1 MYLCIYIGARQA
13 NMLAHL
19 ESVFQEP
26 PYHDPL
32 SGGIEGGIEPQQQ
45 FEDADE
51 EEEEEGPAKKK

>member
-1 MYLCIYIGARQA
+1 
-13 NMLAHL
+13 MLAHL

>member
-1 MYLCIYIGARQA
+1 MYVCIYIGARQA

-26 PYHDPL
+26 SPHTAQ
-32 SGGIEGGIEPQQQ
+32 QQQ
-45 FEDADE
+45 FEDAEE